1 MKQMFALLKREILEH
16 RTIWFIPLILVGI
29 AVLVKLAMSFGSLS
43 IDLSVPSQLQL
54 DSKIDSVVSGVMER
68 VLNGVNYNIAR
79 VIMIVSC
86 FYALSCLYSE
96 RQDESVLFWRSLP
109 ISDTLTVASK
119 LIIALLVAPIMAL
132 LCQIVVTFVFLD
144 IDAFGYLPV
153 FFDLSVIALV
163 KMTLWTLIPTASWCL
178 FCSQF
183 ADKNPFV
190 LAFFAPVIL
199 WIVDSLFLDGF
210 FNSIIMV
217 NRWISFDE
225 YYTMPLVSGL
235 LMSVVF
241 IVLAVIKRSQR
252 I

>member
-163 KMTLWTLIPTASWCL
+163 KMTLWSLIPTASWCL